1 MARTNKKPS
10 SPQKRPATSSSSS
23 SLNTSASGSAAHR
36 PRVSGVEPA
45 KKGIG
50 KGRAAYPVAHAT
62 KRRRPGQVALIE
74 IRKYQKSTEPLI
86 RKLPFAR
93 VVREVGMSILRD
105 SLGTLNW
112 QSMAISCLQ
121 EACEA
126 HLCSEL
132 GFTILRTSVP
142 HIELSSFNL
151 RDIYSKALRVLGIT
165 NCSFH

>member
-1 MARTNKKPS
+1 MARTNQKRS

-36 PRVSGVEPA
+36 PRVSRVESA

-62 KRRRPGQVALIE
+62 KRRRPGQVALII
-74 IRKYQKSTEPLI
+74 IRKYQKSTELLI

-126 HLCSEL
+126 YLVRLFEDANLCCIHAKRVTL
-132 GFTILRTSVP
+132 QP
-142 HIELSSFNL
+142 K
-151 RDIYSKALRVLGIT
+151 DIWLAMRIGGYYDSR
-165 NCSFH
+165 S